1 MAGTVVKAVALHQG
15 LDRDT
20 VQRRWNRPLEKSDFL
35 AILEALVPSLDEERE
50 EREGSEEREER
61 EGSEADVVFAEE
73 ALAICFAGLY
83 SAVEVEDD
91 DDEEDEEEEEEDT
104 GATRRHLRCGIA
116 ELIAGLTILC
126 SGDKSEKL
134 SVAFDAF
141 DVDRKGAL
149 NRHQSICYFRSFVSV
164 LLSLTEGVRHHTT
177 TTNNNNTTTTNH
189 HHGGDVALSAQVTAV
204 QVTEMLWDRLHLDPA
219 QGVLPFDDFA
229 EWYTEEGYAELQW
242 LELLDRRKVRGVVEC
257 YCCVGISALMMPYLC
272 DFLTGGLFSHEF
284 V

>member
-35 AILEALVPSLDEERE
+35 AILEALVPSLDEE
-50 EREGSEEREER
+50 SED
-61 EGSEADVVFAEE
+61 SEADVVFAEE

-91 DDEEDEEEEEEDT
+91 EEDEEEEEEEEV

-177 TTNNNNTTTTNH
+177 TNNNNTTTTTNH

-257 YCCVGISALMMPYLC
+257 YCCVGISALMPYLC

>member
-50 EREGSEEREER
+50 GSEGSED
-61 EGSEADVVFAEE
+61 SEADVVFAEE

-83 SAVEVEDD
+83 SAVEVEDEN
-91 DDEEDEEEEEEDT
+91 DEEDEAEEEEEEEGT

-177 TTNNNNTTTTNH
+177 TTTTNNNTTTTTTTDH

-204 QVTEMLWDRLHLDPA
+204 QVTEMLWDRLHLDSA

-229 EWYTEEGYAELQW
+229 EWYTEEGYVKSIFIVHVGGTRYVTSRTDNIMKIHARITLKVEFIRGYIFIF
-242 LELLDRRKVRGVVEC
+242 LLYV
-257 YCCVGISALMMPYLC
+257 
-272 DFLTGGLFSHEF
+272 
-284 V
+284 

>member
-1 MAGTVVKAVALHQG
+1 
-15 LDRDT
+15 
-20 VQRRWNRPLEKSDFL
+20 
-35 AILEALVPSLDEERE
+35 
-50 EREGSEEREER
+50 
-61 EGSEADVVFAEE
+61 
-73 ALAICFAGLY
+73 
-83 SAVEVEDD
+83 
-91 DDEEDEEEEEEDT
+91 
-104 GATRRHLRCGIA
+104 
-116 ELIAGLTILC
+116 LIAGLTILC

-177 TTNNNNTTTTNH
+177 TTNNNTTTNNTTTTTTTTNNH
-189 HHGGDVALSAQVTAV
+189 NGGDVALSAQVTAV

-242 LELLDRRKVRGVVEC
+242 LELLDRRKWPGQPTFEFALLGTNPLRHPLHGSHGSDHGSHGDHGDHQFVAARLRVYPEDVTCMYNVLACTGFQNLPCAHMHAVLAAVRKISVYCTCWWYSLCNFQYRQHYENTCSYNVEC
-257 YCCVGISALMMPYLC
+257 
-272 DFLTGGLFSHEF
+272 
-284 V
+284 